1 MFDAML
7 ALSSSVLVNFLRR
20 TPTTLALRYDE
31 AKNRFVAAGG
41 KEREDP
47 LPLTPPRGNIQG
59 SWTSFI
65 STMAQL
71 LSMRFLIGFALIC
84 AASPFPQG
92 SDLTARGHGLALV
105 PAPGLI
111 AKGIIPSS
119 GRASASCIRHRT
131 TSSLRH
137 FRESTT
143 VVHMTPFRDGQGGS
157 AGGGSGNAGGGG
169 TGGSGFDKKAEEAVD
184 NYGSENSEMSV
195 ELVAEEVVDGK
206 VRRLS
211 SLALAL
217 RSLVPHL

>member
-1 MFDAML
+1 MFDAVL
-7 ALSSSVLVNFLRR
+7 ALSSSVLVDFPRR

-47 LPLTPPRGNIQG
+47 SWGFRGNTQG

-92 SDLTARGHGLALV
+92 SDLTACGHGLALV